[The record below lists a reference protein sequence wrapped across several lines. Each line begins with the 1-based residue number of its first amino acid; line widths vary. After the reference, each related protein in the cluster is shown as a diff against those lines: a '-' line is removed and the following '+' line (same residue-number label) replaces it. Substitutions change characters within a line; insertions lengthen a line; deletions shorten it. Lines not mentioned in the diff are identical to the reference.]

1 MDQTFMKEKKVL
13 PLVLTMSYPMA
24 ISMAVNALYNIVDSF
39 FVAKMSSSAMTA
51 LSLLFPVQNFV
62 HAAAVGFGIGINAVV
77 SFYMGAGKND
87 EADRAASSG
96 TVLAIIHGLVLMVVC
111 KAIMPWFMGMFS
123 SDTQTVGYG
132 IAYTG
137 VLFMFAPMDCTAMAL
152 EKVFQSAGRMKSTMF
167 CLATGC
173 IINIILDP
181 LMIFGIGPFPEMG
194 IRGAA
199 MATGI
204 GQTLPVLIYFIMYR
218 KDPLPVKLSTRH
230 WRPRLYIMK
239 KLYSVGNAATLN
251 IALPSVQV
259 SVLNGILASY
269 SAGYVFVLGVFYKLQ
284 TFLYLSANGV
294 VQGIRP
300 LVGYNYGAGEHGRV
314 KSIVRTST
322 VLVAAIMV
330 MGTVVCLLM
339 SEQLMG
345 IYTSDAKLVALGA
358 PALRIISAG
367 FIVSS
372 VSVVLS
378 GALEGLSK
386 GNASLVISLI
396 RYIVFILPAAFI
408 LSRLMGAA
416 GVWHAF
422 WITEIVAA
430 FISYF
435 VYRKAT
441 RQDAGQAPA
450 VQPEI

>member
-1 MDQTFMKEKKVL
+1 MDQTFMKEKKVM
-13 PLVLTMSYPMA
+13 PLVLSMSYPMA

-77 SFYMGAGKND
+77 AFYMGAGKTD

-96 TVLAIIHGLVLMVVC
+96 TVLSILHGLVLMVVC
-111 KAIMPWFMGMFS
+111 IAVMPWFMSMFS
-123 SDTQTVGYG
+123 SDAQTIEYG

-137 VLFMFAPMDCTAMAL
+137 VLFLFAPMDCTAMAL
-152 EKVFQSAGRMKSTMF
+152 EKIFQSTGRMKSTMF

-194 IRGAA
+194 IKGAA
-199 MATGI
+199 LATGI
-204 GQTLPVLIYFIMYR
+204 GQTLPVLIYFIMYGM
-218 KDPLPVKLSTRH
+218 DPLPVKFRLKY
-230 WRPRLYIMK
+230 WKPKLYIMK
-239 KLYSVGNAATLN
+239 KLYSVGNAAALN

-269 SAGYVFVLGVFYKLQ
+269 SAGYVFVLGVYYKLQ

-300 LVGYNYGAGEHGRV
+300 LVGYNYGAGEHSRV
-314 KSIVRTST
+314 KEIVRTST

-330 MGTVVCLLM
+330 AGTIVCQLM
-339 SEQLMG
+339 AGKLMG
-345 IYTSDAKLVALGA
+345 IYTGDEQIIALGA

-367 FIVSS
+367 FIISS

-396 RYIVFILPAAFI
+396 RYIVFILPAALL
-408 LSRLMGAA
+408 LSRVFGAV

-422 WITEIVAA
+422 WIT
-430 FISYF
+430 
-435 VYRKAT
+435 
-441 RQDAGQAPA
+441 DAMTGRFPGHDH
-450 VQPEI
+450 EL

>member
-1 MDQTFMKEKKVL
+1 MKEKKVM
-13 PLVLTMSYPMA
+13 PLVLSMSYPMA

-77 SFYMGAGKND
+77 AFYMGAGKTD

-96 TVLAIIHGLVLMVVC
+96 TVLSILHGLVLMVVC
-111 KAIMPWFMGMFS
+111 IAVMPWFMSMFS
-123 SDTQTVGYG
+123 SDAQTIEYG

-137 VLFMFAPMDCTAMAL
+137 VLFLFAPMDCTAMAL
-152 EKVFQSAGRMKSTMF
+152 EKIFQSTGRMKSTMF

-194 IRGAA
+194 IKGAA
-199 MATGI
+199 LATGI
-204 GQTLPVLIYFIMYR
+204 GQTLPVLIYFMMYR
-218 KDPLPVKLSTRH
+218 LDPLPVKF
-230 WRPRLYIMK
+230 RLKYWKPEVYMMK
-239 KLYSVGNAATLN
+239 KLYSVGNAAALN

-259 SVLNGILASY
+259 SALNGILASY
-269 SAGYVFVLGVFYKLQ
+269 SPGYVFVLGVYYKLQ

-300 LVGYNYGAGEHGRV
+300 LVGYNYGAGEHSRV
-314 KSIVRTST
+314 KEIVRTST

-330 MGTVVCLLM
+330 MGTVVCLFM
-339 SEQLMG
+339 AEQLMG
-345 IYTSDAKLVALGA
+345 IYTHDIQIIALGA

-367 FIVSS
+367 FIISS
-372 VSVVLS
+372 ISVVLS

-396 RYIVFILPAAFI
+396 RYIVFILPVAFL
-408 LSRLMGAA
+408 LSRVFGAV

-430 FISYF
+430 VISYF
-435 VYRKAT
+435 VYVRAT
-441 RQDAGQAPA
+441 RNGRDDR
-450 VQPEI
+450 EISGT

>member
-1 MDQTFMKEKKVL
+1 MDQTFMKEKKVM
-13 PLVLTMSYPMA
+13 PLVLSMSYPMA

-77 SFYMGAGKND
+77 AFYMGAGKTD

-96 TVLAIIHGLVLMVVC
+96 TVLSILHGLVLMVVC
-111 KAIMPWFMGMFS
+111 IAVMPWFMSMFS
-123 SDTQTVGYG
+123 SDAQTIEYG

-137 VLFMFAPMDCTAMAL
+137 VLFLFAPMDCTAMAL
-152 EKVFQSAGRMKSTMF
+152 EKIFQSTGRMKSTMF

-194 IRGAA
+194 IKGAA
-199 MATGI
+199 LATGI
-204 GQTLPVLIYFIMYR
+204 GQTLPVLIYFIMYGM
-218 KDPLPVKLSTRH
+218 DPLPVKFRLKY
-230 WRPRLYIMK
+230 WKPKLYIMK
-239 KLYSVGNAATLN
+239 KLYSVGNAAALN

-269 SAGYVFVLGVFYKLQ
+269 SAGYVFVLGVYYKLQ

-300 LVGYNYGAGEHGRV
+300 LVGYNYGAGEYSRV
-314 KSIVRTST
+314 KEIVRTST

-330 MGTVVCLLM
+330 AGTIVCQLM
-339 SEQLMG
+339 AGKLMG
-345 IYTSDAKLVALGA
+345 IYTGDEQIIALGA

-367 FIVSS
+367 FIISS

-396 RYIVFILPAAFI
+396 RYIVFILPAALL
-408 LSRLMGAA
+408 LSRVSGAV

-430 FISYF
+430 VISYF
-435 VYRKAT
+435 VYVRAT
-441 RQDAGQAPA
+441 RNGRDDR
-450 VQPEI
+450 EISRT

>member
-1 MDQTFMKEKKVL
+1 MDQTFMKEKKVM
-13 PLVLTMSYPMA
+13 PLVLSMSYPMA

-77 SFYMGAGKND
+77 AFCMGAGKPD
-87 EADRAASSG
+87 EADSAASSG
-96 TVLAIIHGLVLMVVC
+96 TVLSILHGLVLMVVC
-111 KAIMPWFMGMFS
+111 IAVMPWFMSMFS
-123 SDTQTVGYG
+123 SDAQTIDYG

-152 EKVFQSAGRMKSTMF
+152 EKIFQSTGRMKSTMF

-181 LMIFGIGPFPEMG
+181 LMIFGIGPFPDMG
-194 IRGAA
+194 IKGAA
-199 MATGI
+199 LATGI

-218 KDPLPVKLSTRH
+218 MDPLPVKFRLKY
-230 WRPRLYIMK
+230 WKPKLYIMK
-239 KLYSVGNAATLN
+239 KLYSVGNAAALN

-269 SAGYVFVLGVFYKLQ
+269 SAGYVFVLGVYYKLQ

-314 KSIVRTST
+314 RSIVKTST

-330 MGTVVCLLM
+330 MGTVVCLFM
-339 SEQLMG
+339 AEQLMG
-345 IYTSDAKLVALGA
+345 IYTDDVQIIALGA

-367 FIVSS
+367 FIISS

-396 RYIVFILPAAFI
+396 RYIVFILPAAFL
-408 LSRLMGAA
+408 LSRVLGAV

-430 FISYF
+430 VISYF
-435 VYRKAT
+435 VYVRAT
-441 RQDAGQAPA
+441 RNGRVDR
-450 VQPEI
+450 EISGT

>member
-1 MDQTFMKEKKVL
+1 
-13 PLVLTMSYPMA
+13 MSYPMA
-24 ISMAVNALYNIVDSF
+24 ISMAVNAMYNIVDSF

-77 SFYMGAGKND
+77 AFYMGAGKPD

-96 TVLAIIHGLVLMVVC
+96 AVLSILHGLVLMVACIAV
-111 KAIMPWFMGMFS
+111 MPWFMSMFS
-123 SDTQTVGYG
+123 SDVQTIDYG

-137 VLFMFAPMDCTAMAL
+137 VLFLFAPMDCTAMAL
-152 EKVFQSAGRMKSTMF
+152 EKIFQATGRMKSTMF

-194 IRGAA
+194 IKGAA
-199 MATGI
+199 LATGI
-204 GQTLPVLIYFIMYR
+204 GQTLPVLIYFFMYR
-218 KDPLPVKLSTRH
+218 VHPLPVKFRLKY
-230 WRPRLYIMK
+230 WKPELYIMK
-239 KLYSVGNAATLN
+239 KLYSVGNAAALN

-269 SAGYVFVLGVFYKLQ
+269 SAGYVFVLGVYYKLQ

-300 LVGYNYGAGEHGRV
+300 LVGYNYGAGKHGRV
-314 KSIVRTST
+314 RSIVKTST

-330 MGTVVCLLM
+330 MGTVVCLFM
-339 SEQLMG
+339 AEQLMG
-345 IYTSDAKLVALGA
+345 IYTDDVQIIALGA
-358 PALRIISAG
+358 SALRIISAG
-367 FIVSS
+367 FIISS
-372 VSVVLS
+372 ISVVLS

-386 GNASLVISLI
+386 GSASLVISLI
-396 RYIVFILPAAFI
+396 RYIVFILPAAFL
-408 LSRLMGAA
+408 LSRVFGAV

-430 FISYF
+430 VIACF
-435 VYRKAT
+435 VYVRAT
-441 RQDAGQAPA
+441 KGGRDSRQVSGL
-450 VQPEI
+450 

>member
-1 MDQTFMKEKKVL
+1 MDQTFMKEKKVM
-13 PLVLTMSYPMA
+13 PLVLSMSYPMA
-24 ISMAVNALYNIVDSF
+24 VSMAVNALYNIVDSF

-77 SFYMGAGKND
+77 AFYMGAGKTD

-96 TVLAIIHGLVLMVVC
+96 TVLSILHGLILMVICIAV
-111 KAIMPWFMGMFS
+111 MPWFMSMFS
-123 SDTQTVGYG
+123 SDTQTIDYG

-137 VLFMFAPMDCTAMAL
+137 VLFLFAPMDCTAMAL
-152 EKVFQSAGRMKSTMF
+152 EKIFQSTGRMKSTMF

-194 IRGAA
+194 IKGAA
-199 MATGI
+199 LATGI

-218 KDPLPVKLSTRH
+218 MDPLPVKF
-230 WRPRLYIMK
+230 RLKYWKPKLYMMK
-239 KLYSVGNAATLN
+239 KLYSVGNAAALN

-269 SAGYVFVLGVFYKLQ
+269 SPGYVFVLGVYYKLQ

-300 LVGYNYGAGEHGRV
+300 LVGYNYGAGEHSRV
-314 KSIVRTST
+314 KEIVRTST

-330 MGTVVCLLM
+330 AGTIVCQLM
-339 SEQLMG
+339 AGKLMG
-345 IYTSDAKLVALGA
+345 IYTGDAQVIALGA

-367 FIVSS
+367 FIISS

-396 RYIVFILPAAFI
+396 RYIVFILPAAFL
-408 LSRLMGAA
+408 LSRVFGAV

-430 FISYF
+430 VISYF
-435 VYRKAT
+435 VYVRAT
-441 RQDAGQAPA
+441 RNGRDDR
-450 VQPEI
+450 EISRT

>member
-1 MDQTFMKEKKVL
+1 MDQTFMKEKKVM
-13 PLVLTMSYPMA
+13 PLVLSMSYPMA
-24 ISMAVNALYNIVDSF
+24 VSMAVNALYNIVDSF

-77 SFYMGAGKND
+77 AFYMGAGQTD

-96 TVLAIIHGLVLMVVC
+96 TVLSILHGLVLMVVC
-111 KAIMPWFMGMFS
+111 IAVMPWFMSMFS
-123 SDTQTVGYG
+123 SDAQTIEYG

-137 VLFMFAPMDCTAMAL
+137 VLFLFAPMDCTAMAL
-152 EKVFQSAGRMKSTMF
+152 EKIFQSTGRMKSTMF

-194 IRGAA
+194 IKGAA
-199 MATGI
+199 LATGI
-204 GQTLPVLIYFIMYR
+204 GQTLPVLIYFIMYGM
-218 KDPLPVKLSTRH
+218 DPLPVKFRLKY
-230 WRPRLYIMK
+230 WKPKLYIMK
-239 KLYSVGNAATLN
+239 KLYSVGNAAALN

-269 SAGYVFVLGVFYKLQ
+269 SAGYVFVLGVYYKLQ

-300 LVGYNYGAGEHGRV
+300 LVGYNYGAGEHSRV
-314 KSIVRTST
+314 KEIVRTST

-330 MGTVVCLLM
+330 AGTIVCQLM
-339 SEQLMG
+339 AGKLMG
-345 IYTSDAKLVALGA
+345 IYTGDEQIIALGA

-367 FIVSS
+367 FIISS

-396 RYIVFILPAAFI
+396 RYIVFILPAALL
-408 LSRLMGAA
+408 LSRVFGAV

-430 FISYF
+430 VISYF
-435 VYRKAT
+435 VYVRAT
-441 RQDAGQAPA
+441 RNGRDDR
-450 VQPEI
+450 EISGT

>member
-1 MDQTFMKEKKVL
+1 MDQTFMKEKKVM
-13 PLVLTMSYPMA
+13 PLVLSMSYPMA

-77 SFYMGAGKND
+77 AFCMGAGKPD

-96 TVLAIIHGLVLMVVC
+96 TVLSILHGLVLMVVC
-111 KAIMPWFMGMFS
+111 IAVMPWFMSMFS
-123 SDTQTVGYG
+123 SDAQTIDYG

-152 EKVFQSAGRMKSTMF
+152 EKIFQSTGRMKSTMF

-181 LMIFGIGPFPEMG
+181 LMIFGIGPFPDMG
-194 IRGAA
+194 IKGAA
-199 MATGI
+199 LATGI

-218 KDPLPVKLSTRH
+218 MDPLPVKFRLKY
-230 WRPRLYIMK
+230 WKPKLYIMK
-239 KLYSVGNAATLN
+239 KLYSVGNAAALN

-269 SAGYVFVLGVFYKLQ
+269 SAGYVFVLGVYYKLQ

-314 KSIVRTST
+314 RSIVKTST

-330 MGTVVCLLM
+330 MGTVVCLFM
-339 SEQLMG
+339 AEQLMG
-345 IYTSDAKLVALGA
+345 IYTDDVQIIALGA

-367 FIVSS
+367 FIISS

-396 RYIVFILPAAFI
+396 RYIVFILPAAFL
-408 LSRLMGAA
+408 LSRVLGAV

-430 FISYF
+430 VISYF
-435 VYRKAT
+435 VYVRAT
-441 RQDAGQAPA
+441 RNGRVDR
-450 VQPEI
+450 EISGT

>member
-1 MDQTFMKEKKVL
+1 MKEKKVM
-13 PLVLTMSYPMA
+13 PLVLSMSYPMA

-39 FVAKMSSSAMTA
+39 FVAKMNSSAMTA

-77 SFYMGAGKND
+77 AFYMGAGKSD

-96 TVLAIIHGLVLMVVC
+96 TVLSVLHGLVLMVACIAV
-111 KAIMPWFMGMFS
+111 MPWFMSMFS
-123 SDTQTVGYG
+123 SDAQTIDYG
-132 IAYTG
+132 VAYTG
-137 VLFMFAPMDCTAMAL
+137 VLFLFAPMDCTAMAL
-152 EKVFQSAGRMKSTMF
+152 EKIFQSTGRMKSTMF

-181 LMIFGIGPFPEMG
+181 LMIFGIGPLPEMG
-194 IRGAA
+194 IKGAA
-199 MATGI
+199 LATGI

-218 KDPLPVKLSTRH
+218 RDPLPVKFRLKY
-230 WRPRLYIMK
+230 WKPELYIIK
-239 KLYSVGNAATLN
+239 KLYSVGNAAALN

-269 SAGYVFVLGVFYKLQ
+269 SAGYVFVLGVYYKLQ

-314 KSIVRTST
+314 RSIVKTST

-330 MGTVVCLLM
+330 MGTVVCLFM
-339 SEQLMG
+339 AEQLMG
-345 IYTSDAKLVALGA
+345 IYTDDVQIIVLGA

-367 FIVSS
+367 FIISS

-396 RYIVFILPAAFI
+396 RYIVFILPAAYL
-408 LSRLMGAA
+408 LSRAFGAV

-422 WITEIVAA
+422 WITEIVASV
-430 FISYF
+430 ISYF
-435 VYRKAT
+435 VYVRAT
-441 RQDAGQAPA
+441 KGGHGDRGASAA
-450 VQPEI
+450 

>member
-1 MDQTFMKEKKVL
+1 MDQTFMKEKKVM
-13 PLVLTMSYPMA
+13 PLVLSMSYPMA

-77 SFYMGAGKND
+77 AFYMGAGKTD

-96 TVLAIIHGLVLMVVC
+96 TVLSILHGLVLMVVC
-111 KAIMPWFMGMFS
+111 IAVMSWFMSMFS
-123 SDTQTVGYG
+123 SDAQTIEYG

-137 VLFMFAPMDCTAMAL
+137 VLFLFAPMDCTAMAL
-152 EKVFQSAGRMKSTMF
+152 EKIFQSTGRMKSTMF

-194 IRGAA
+194 IKGAA
-199 MATGI
+199 LATGI
-204 GQTLPVLIYFIMYR
+204 GQTLPVLIYFIMYGM
-218 KDPLPVKLSTRH
+218 DPLPVKFRLKY
-230 WRPRLYIMK
+230 WKPKLYIMK
-239 KLYSVGNAATLN
+239 KLYSVGNAAALN

-269 SAGYVFVLGVFYKLQ
+269 SAGYVFVLGVYYKLQ

-300 LVGYNYGAGEHGRV
+300 LVGYNYGAGEHSRV
-314 KSIVRTST
+314 KEIVRTST

-330 MGTVVCLLM
+330 AGTIVCQLM
-339 SEQLMG
+339 AGELMG
-345 IYTSDAKLVALGA
+345 IYTGDAQIIALGA

-367 FIVSS
+367 FIISS

-396 RYIVFILPAAFI
+396 RYIVFILPAAFL
-408 LSRLMGAA
+408 LSRVFGAV

-430 FISYF
+430 VISYF
-435 VYRKAT
+435 VYVRAT
-441 RQDAGQAPA
+441 RNGRDDR
-450 VQPEI
+450 EISRT

>member
-1 MDQTFMKEKKVL
+1 MDQTFMKEKKVM
-13 PLVLTMSYPMA
+13 PLVLSMSYPMA
-24 ISMAVNALYNIVDSF
+24 VSMAVNALYNIVDSF

-77 SFYMGAGKND
+77 AFYMGAGKTD

-96 TVLAIIHGLVLMVVC
+96 TVLSILHGLILMVICIAV
-111 KAIMPWFMGMFS
+111 MPWFMSMFS
-123 SDTQTVGYG
+123 SDTQTIDYG

-137 VLFMFAPMDCTAMAL
+137 VLFLFAPMDCTAMAL
-152 EKVFQSAGRMKSTMF
+152 EKIFQSTGRMKSTMF

-194 IRGAA
+194 IKGAA
-199 MATGI
+199 LATGI

-218 KDPLPVKLSTRH
+218 MDPLPVKFRLKY
-230 WRPRLYIMK
+230 WKPKLYIMK
-239 KLYSVGNAATLN
+239 KLYSVGNAAALN

-269 SAGYVFVLGVFYKLQ
+269 SAGYVFVLGVYYKLQ

-300 LVGYNYGAGEHGRV
+300 LVGYNYGAGEHSRV
-314 KSIVRTST
+314 KEIVRTST

-330 MGTVVCLLM
+330 AGTIVCQLM
-339 SEQLMG
+339 AGELMG
-345 IYTSDAKLVALGA
+345 IYTGDAQIIALGA

-367 FIVSS
+367 FIISS

-396 RYIVFILPAAFI
+396 RYIVFILPAAFL
-408 LSRLMGAA
+408 LSRVFGAV

-430 FISYF
+430 VISYF
-435 VYRKAT
+435 VYVRAT
-441 RQDAGQAPA
+441 RNGRDDR
-450 VQPEI
+450 EISGT

>member
-1 MDQTFMKEKKVL
+1 MDQTFMKEKKVM
-13 PLVLTMSYPMA
+13 PLVLSMSYPMA

-39 FVAKMSSSAMTA
+39 FVAKMNSSAMTA

-77 SFYMGAGKND
+77 AFYMGAGKSD

-96 TVLAIIHGLVLMVVC
+96 TVLSVLHGLVLMVACIAV
-111 KAIMPWFMGMFS
+111 MPWFMSMFS
-123 SDTQTVGYG
+123 SDAQTIDYG
-132 IAYTG
+132 VAYTG
-137 VLFMFAPMDCTAMAL
+137 VLFLFAPMDCTAMAL
-152 EKVFQSAGRMKSTMF
+152 EKIFQSTGRMKSTMF

-181 LMIFGIGPFPEMG
+181 LMIFGIGPLPEMG
-194 IRGAA
+194 IKGAA
-199 MATGI
+199 LATGI

-218 KDPLPVKLSTRH
+218 RDPLPVKFRLKY
-230 WRPRLYIMK
+230 WKPELYIIK
-239 KLYSVGNAATLN
+239 KLYSVGNAAALN

-269 SAGYVFVLGVFYKLQ
+269 SAGYVFVLGVYYKLQ

-314 KSIVRTST
+314 RSIVKTST

-330 MGTVVCLLM
+330 MGTVVCLFM
-339 SEQLMG
+339 AEQLMG
-345 IYTSDAKLVALGA
+345 IYTDDVQIIVLGA

-367 FIVSS
+367 FIISS

-396 RYIVFILPAAFI
+396 RYIVFILPAAYL
-408 LSRLMGAA
+408 LSRAFGAV

-422 WITEIVAA
+422 WITEIVASV
-430 FISYF
+430 ISYF
-435 VYRKAT
+435 VYVRAT
-441 RQDAGQAPA
+441 KGGHGDRGASAA
-450 VQPEI
+450 

>member
-1 MDQTFMKEKKVL
+1 MDQTFMKEKKVM
-13 PLVLTMSYPMA
+13 PLVLSMSYPMA

-77 SFYMGAGKND
+77 AFYMGAGKTD
-87 EADRAASSG
+87 EADRASSSG
-96 TVLAIIHGLVLMVVC
+96 TVLSILHGLVLMVVC
-111 KAIMPWFMGMFS
+111 IAVMPWFMSMFS
-123 SDTQTVGYG
+123 SDAQTIEYG

-137 VLFMFAPMDCTAMAL
+137 VLFLFAPMDCTAMAL
-152 EKVFQSAGRMKSTMF
+152 EKIFQSTGRMKSTMF
-167 CLATGC
+167 CLVTGC

-194 IRGAA
+194 IKGAA
-199 MATGI
+199 LATGI
-204 GQTLPVLIYFIMYR
+204 GQTLPVLIYFIMYAM
-218 KDPLPVKLSTRH
+218 DPLPVKFRLKY
-230 WRPRLYIMK
+230 WKPKLYIMK
-239 KLYSVGNAATLN
+239 KLYSVGNAAALN

-269 SAGYVFVLGVFYKLQ
+269 SAGYVFVLGVYYKLQ

-300 LVGYNYGAGEHGRV
+300 LVGYNYGAGEHSRV
-314 KSIVRTST
+314 KEIVRTST

-330 MGTVVCLLM
+330 AGTIVCQLM
-339 SEQLMG
+339 AGKLMG
-345 IYTSDAKLVALGA
+345 IYTGDAQIIALGA

-367 FIVSS
+367 FIISS

-396 RYIVFILPAAFI
+396 RYIVFILPAAFL
-408 LSRLMGAA
+408 LSRVFGAV

-430 FISYF
+430 VISYF
-435 VYRKAT
+435 VYVRAT
-441 RQDAGQAPA
+441 RNGRDDR
-450 VQPEI
+450 EISRT

>member
-1 MDQTFMKEKKVL
+1 MKEKKVM
-13 PLVLTMSYPMA
+13 PLVLSMSYPMA

-77 SFYMGAGKND
+77 AFYMGAGKPD

-96 TVLAIIHGLVLMVVC
+96 TVLSILHGLVLMVVC
-111 KAIMPWFMGMFS
+111 IAVMPWFMSMFS
-123 SDTQTVGYG
+123 SDAQTIDYG

-152 EKVFQSAGRMKSTMF
+152 EKIFQSTGRMKSTMF

-194 IRGAA
+194 IKGAA
-199 MATGI
+199 LATGI

-218 KDPLPVKLSTRH
+218 MDPLPVKFRLKY
-230 WRPRLYIMK
+230 WKPKLYIMK
-239 KLYSVGNAATLN
+239 KLYSVGNAAALN

-269 SAGYVFVLGVFYKLQ
+269 SAGYVFVLGVYYKLQ

-300 LVGYNYGAGEHGRV
+300 LVGYNYGAGERGRV
-314 KSIVRTST
+314 RSIVKTST

-330 MGTVVCLLM
+330 MGTVVCLFM
-339 SEQLMG
+339 AEQLMG
-345 IYTSDAKLVALGA
+345 IYTDDAQIIALGA

-367 FIVSS
+367 FIISS

-396 RYIVFILPAAFI
+396 RYIVFILPAAFL
-408 LSRLMGAA
+408 LSRVLGAV

-430 FISYF
+430 VISYF
-435 VYRKAT
+435 VYVRAT
-441 RQDAGQAPA
+441 RNGRDDR
-450 VQPEI
+450 EISGT

>member
-1 MDQTFMKEKKVL
+1 MKEKKVM
-13 PLVLTMSYPMA
+13 PLVLSMSYPMA
-24 ISMAVNALYNIVDSF
+24 VSMAVNALYNIVDSF

-77 SFYMGAGKND
+77 AFYMGAGKTD

-96 TVLAIIHGLVLMVVC
+96 TVLSILHGLVLMVVC
-111 KAIMPWFMGMFS
+111 IAVMPWFMSMFS
-123 SDTQTVGYG
+123 SDAQTIEYG

-137 VLFMFAPMDCTAMAL
+137 VLFLFAPMDCTAMAL
-152 EKVFQSAGRMKSTMF
+152 EKIFQSTGRMKSTMF

-194 IRGAA
+194 IKGAA
-199 MATGI
+199 LATGI
-204 GQTLPVLIYFIMYR
+204 GQTLPVLIYFIMYGM
-218 KDPLPVKLSTRH
+218 DPLPVKFRLKY
-230 WRPRLYIMK
+230 WKPKLYIMK
-239 KLYSVGNAATLN
+239 KLYSVGNAAALN

-269 SAGYVFVLGVFYKLQ
+269 SAGYVFVLGVYYKLQ

-300 LVGYNYGAGEHGRV
+300 LVGYNYGAGEHSRV
-314 KSIVRTST
+314 KEIVRTST

-330 MGTVVCLLM
+330 AGTIVCQLM
-339 SEQLMG
+339 AGKLMG
-345 IYTSDAKLVALGA
+345 IYTGDAQVIALGA
-358 PALRIISAG
+358 SALRIISAG
-367 FIVSS
+367 FIISS

-396 RYIVFILPAAFI
+396 RYIVFILPAAFL
-408 LSRLMGAA
+408 LSRVFGAV

-430 FISYF
+430 VISYF
-435 VYRKAT
+435 VYVRAT
-441 RQDAGQAPA
+441 RNGRDDR
-450 VQPEI
+450 EISGT

>member
-1 MDQTFMKEKKVL
+1 MKEKKVM
-13 PLVLTMSYPMA
+13 PLVLSMSYPMA

-77 SFYMGAGKND
+77 AFYMGAGKTD

-96 TVLAIIHGLVLMVVC
+96 TVLSILHGLVLMVVC
-111 KAIMPWFMGMFS
+111 IAVMPWFMSMFS
-123 SDTQTVGYG
+123 SDAQTIEYG

-137 VLFMFAPMDCTAMAL
+137 VLFLFAPMDCTAMAL
-152 EKVFQSAGRMKSTMF
+152 EKIFQSTGRMKSTMF

-194 IRGAA
+194 IKGAA
-199 MATGI
+199 LATGI
-204 GQTLPVLIYFIMYR
+204 GQTLPVLIYFIMYGM
-218 KDPLPVKLSTRH
+218 DPLPVKFRLKY
-230 WRPRLYIMK
+230 WKPKLYIMK
-239 KLYSVGNAATLN
+239 KLYSVGNAAALN

-269 SAGYVFVLGVFYKLQ
+269 SAGYVFVLGVYYKLQ

-300 LVGYNYGAGEHGRV
+300 LVGYNYGAGAHSRV
-314 KSIVRTST
+314 KEIVRTST

-330 MGTVVCLLM
+330 AGTIVCQLM
-339 SEQLMG
+339 AGKLMG
-345 IYTSDAKLVALGA
+345 IYTGDEQIIALGA

-367 FIVSS
+367 FIISS

-396 RYIVFILPAAFI
+396 RYIVFILPAALL
-408 LSRLMGAA
+408 LSRVFGAV

-430 FISYF
+430 VISYF
-435 VYRKAT
+435 VYVRAT
-441 RQDAGQAPA
+441 RNGRDDR
-450 VQPEI
+450 EISRT

>member
-1 MDQTFMKEKKVL
+1 MDQTFMKEKKVM
-13 PLVLTMSYPMA
+13 PLVLSMSYPMA
-24 ISMAVNALYNIVDSF
+24 VSMAVNALYNIVDSF

-77 SFYMGAGKND
+77 AFYMGAGKTD

-96 TVLAIIHGLVLMVVC
+96 TVLSILHGLVLMVVC
-111 KAIMPWFMGMFS
+111 IAVMPWFMSMFS
-123 SDTQTVGYG
+123 SDAQTIEYG

-137 VLFMFAPMDCTAMAL
+137 VLFLFAPMDCTAMAL
-152 EKVFQSAGRMKSTMF
+152 EKIFQSTGRMKSTMF

-194 IRGAA
+194 IKGAA
-199 MATGI
+199 LATGI
-204 GQTLPVLIYFIMYR
+204 GQTLPVLIYFMMYR
-218 KDPLPVKLSTRH
+218 LDPLPVKF
-230 WRPRLYIMK
+230 RLKYWKPEVYMMK
-239 KLYSVGNAATLN
+239 KLYSVGNAAALN

-269 SAGYVFVLGVFYKLQ
+269 SPGYVFVLGVYYKLQ

-300 LVGYNYGAGEHGRV
+300 LVGYNYGAGEHSRV
-314 KSIVRTST
+314 KEIVRTST

-330 MGTVVCLLM
+330 AGTIVCQLM
-339 SEQLMG
+339 AGELMG
-345 IYTSDAKLVALGA
+345 IYTGDAQIIALGA

-367 FIVSS
+367 FIISS

-396 RYIVFILPAAFI
+396 RYIVFILPAAFL
-408 LSRLMGAA
+408 LSRVFGAV

-430 FISYF
+430 VISYI
-435 VYRKAT
+435 VYVRAT
-441 RQDAGQAPA
+441 RNGCDDR
-450 VQPEI
+450 EISGT

>member
-1 MDQTFMKEKKVL
+1 MKEKKVM
-13 PLVLTMSYPMA
+13 PLVLSMSYPMA
-24 ISMAVNALYNIVDSF
+24 VSMAVNALYNIVDSF

-77 SFYMGAGKND
+77 AFYMGAGKTD

-96 TVLAIIHGLVLMVVC
+96 TVLSILHGLILMVICIAV
-111 KAIMPWFMGMFS
+111 MPWFMSMFS
-123 SDTQTVGYG
+123 SDTQTIDYG

-137 VLFMFAPMDCTAMAL
+137 VLFLFAPMDCTAMAL
-152 EKVFQSAGRMKSTMF
+152 EKIFQSTGRMKSTMF

-194 IRGAA
+194 IKGAA
-199 MATGI
+199 LATGI

-218 KDPLPVKLSTRH
+218 MDPLPVKFRLKY
-230 WRPRLYIMK
+230 WKPKLYIMK
-239 KLYSVGNAATLN
+239 KLYSVGNAAALN

-269 SAGYVFVLGVFYKLQ
+269 SAGYVFVLGVYYKLQ

-300 LVGYNYGAGEHGRV
+300 LVGYNYGAGEHSRV
-314 KSIVRTST
+314 KEIVRTST

-330 MGTVVCLLM
+330 AGTIVCQLM
-339 SEQLMG
+339 AGELMG
-345 IYTSDAKLVALGA
+345 IYTGDAQIIALGA

-367 FIVSS
+367 FIISS

-396 RYIVFILPAAFI
+396 RYIVFILPAAFL
-408 LSRLMGAA
+408 LSRVFGAV

-430 FISYF
+430 VISYF
-435 VYRKAT
+435 VYVRAT
-441 RQDAGQAPA
+441 RNGRDDR
-450 VQPEI
+450 EISGT

>member
-1 MDQTFMKEKKVL
+1 MKEKKVM
-13 PLVLTMSYPMA
+13 PLVLSMSYPMA

-77 SFYMGAGKND
+77 AFYMGAGKTD

-96 TVLAIIHGLVLMVVC
+96 TVLSILHGLVLMVVC
-111 KAIMPWFMGMFS
+111 IAVMPWFMSMFS
-123 SDTQTVGYG
+123 SDAQTIEYG

-137 VLFMFAPMDCTAMAL
+137 VLFLFAPMDCTAMAL
-152 EKVFQSAGRMKSTMF
+152 EKIFQSTGRMKSTMF

-194 IRGAA
+194 IKGAA
-199 MATGI
+199 LATGI
-204 GQTLPVLIYFIMYR
+204 GQTLPVLIYFMMYR
-218 KDPLPVKLSTRH
+218 LDPLPVKF
-230 WRPRLYIMK
+230 RLKYWKPEVYMMK
-239 KLYSVGNAATLN
+239 KLYSVGNAAALN

-259 SVLNGILASY
+259 SALNGILASH
-269 SAGYVFVLGVFYKLQ
+269 SPGYVFVLGVYYKLQ

-300 LVGYNYGAGEHGRV
+300 LVGYNYGAGEHSRV
-314 KSIVRTST
+314 KEIVRTST

-330 MGTVVCLLM
+330 MGTVVCLFM
-339 SEQLMG
+339 AEQLMG
-345 IYTSDAKLVALGA
+345 IYTHDIQIIALGA

-367 FIVSS
+367 FIISS
-372 VSVVLS
+372 ISVVLS

-396 RYIVFILPAAFI
+396 RYIVFILPVAFL
-408 LSRLMGAA
+408 LSRVFGAV

-430 FISYF
+430 VISYF
-435 VYRKAT
+435 VYVRAT
-441 RQDAGQAPA
+441 RNGRDDR
-450 VQPEI
+450 EISGT

>member
-1 MDQTFMKEKKVL
+1 MDQTFMKEKKVM
-13 PLVLTMSYPMA
+13 PLVLSMSYPMA
-24 ISMAVNALYNIVDSF
+24 VSMAVNALYNIVDSF

-77 SFYMGAGKND
+77 AFYMGAGKTD

-96 TVLAIIHGLVLMVVC
+96 TVLSILHGLVLMVVC
-111 KAIMPWFMGMFS
+111 IAVMPWFMSMFS
-123 SDTQTVGYG
+123 SDAQTIEYG

-137 VLFMFAPMDCTAMAL
+137 VLFLFAPMDCTAMAL
-152 EKVFQSAGRMKSTMF
+152 EKIFQSTGRMKSTMF

-194 IRGAA
+194 IKGAA
-199 MATGI
+199 LATGI
-204 GQTLPVLIYFIMYR
+204 GQTLPVLIYFIMYGM
-218 KDPLPVKLSTRH
+218 DPLPVKFRLKY
-230 WRPRLYIMK
+230 WKPKLYIMK
-239 KLYSVGNAATLN
+239 KLYSVGNAAALN

-269 SAGYVFVLGVFYKLQ
+269 SAGYVFVLGVYYKLQ

-300 LVGYNYGAGEHGRV
+300 LVGYNYGAGEHSRV
-314 KSIVRTST
+314 KEIVRTST

-330 MGTVVCLLM
+330 AGTIVCQLM
-339 SEQLMG
+339 AGKLMG
-345 IYTSDAKLVALGA
+345 IYTGDAQVIALGA
-358 PALRIISAG
+358 SALRIISAG
-367 FIVSS
+367 FIISS

-396 RYIVFILPAAFI
+396 RYIVFILPAAFL
-408 LSRLMGAA
+408 LSRVFGAV

-430 FISYF
+430 VISYF
-435 VYRKAT
+435 VYVRAT
-441 RQDAGQAPA
+441 RNGRDDR
-450 VQPEI
+450 EISGT

>member
-1 MDQTFMKEKKVL
+1 
-13 PLVLTMSYPMA
+13 MSYPMA

-77 SFYMGAGKND
+77 AFYMGAGKTD

-96 TVLAIIHGLVLMVVC
+96 TVLSILHGLVLMVVC
-111 KAIMPWFMGMFS
+111 IAVMPWFMSMFS
-123 SDTQTVGYG
+123 SDAQTIEYG

-137 VLFMFAPMDCTAMAL
+137 VLFLFAPMDCTAMAL
-152 EKVFQSAGRMKSTMF
+152 EKIFQSTGRMKSTMF

-194 IRGAA
+194 IKGAA
-199 MATGI
+199 LATGI
-204 GQTLPVLIYFIMYR
+204 GQTLPVLIYFMMYR
-218 KDPLPVKLSTRH
+218 LDPLPVKF
-230 WRPRLYIMK
+230 RLKYWKPEVYMMK
-239 KLYSVGNAATLN
+239 KLYSVGNAAALN

-269 SAGYVFVLGVFYKLQ
+269 SPGYVFVLGVYYKLQ

-300 LVGYNYGAGEHGRV
+300 LVGYNYGAGEHSRV
-314 KSIVRTST
+314 KEIVRTST

-330 MGTVVCLLM
+330 MGTVVCLFM
-339 SEQLMG
+339 AEQLMG
-345 IYTSDAKLVALGA
+345 IYTHDIQIIALGA

-367 FIVSS
+367 FIISS
-372 VSVVLS
+372 ISVVLS

-396 RYIVFILPAAFI
+396 RYIVFILPVAFL
-408 LSRLMGAA
+408 LSRVFGAV

-430 FISYF
+430 VISYF
-435 VYRKAT
+435 VYVRAT
-441 RQDAGQAPA
+441 RNGRDDR
-450 VQPEI
+450 EISGT

>member
-1 MDQTFMKEKKVL
+1 MDQTFMKEKKVM
-13 PLVLTMSYPMA
+13 PLVLSMSYPMA

-77 SFYMGAGKND
+77 AFYMGAGKTD

-96 TVLAIIHGLVLMVVC
+96 TVLSILHGLVLMVVC
-111 KAIMPWFMGMFS
+111 IAVMPWFMSMFS
-123 SDTQTVGYG
+123 SDAQTIEYG

-137 VLFMFAPMDCTAMAL
+137 VLFLFAPMDCTAMAL
-152 EKVFQSAGRMKSTMF
+152 EKIFQSTGRMKSTMF

-194 IRGAA
+194 IKGAA
-199 MATGI
+199 LATGI
-204 GQTLPVLIYFIMYR
+204 GQTLPVLIYFIMYGM
-218 KDPLPVKLSTRH
+218 DPLPVKFRLKY
-230 WRPRLYIMK
+230 WKPKLYIMK
-239 KLYSVGNAATLN
+239 KLYSVGNAAALN

-269 SAGYVFVLGVFYKLQ
+269 SAGYVFVLGVYYKLQ

-300 LVGYNYGAGEHGRV
+300 LVGYNYGAGEHSRV
-314 KSIVRTST
+314 KEIVRTST
-322 VLVAAIMV
+322 VLVAVIMV
-330 MGTVVCLLM
+330 AGTIVCQLM
-339 SEQLMG
+339 AGELMG
-345 IYTSDAKLVALGA
+345 IYTGDAQIIALGA

-367 FIVSS
+367 FIISS

-396 RYIVFILPAAFI
+396 RYIVFILPAAFL
-408 LSRLMGAA
+408 LSRVFGAV

-430 FISYF
+430 VISYF
-435 VYRKAT
+435 VYVRAT
-441 RQDAGQAPA
+441 RNGRDDR
-450 VQPEI
+450 EISRT

>member
-1 MDQTFMKEKKVL
+1 MKEKKVM
-13 PLVLTMSYPMA
+13 PLVLSMSYPMA

-77 SFYMGAGKND
+77 AFYMGAGKTD

-96 TVLAIIHGLVLMVVC
+96 TVLSILHGLVLMVVC
-111 KAIMPWFMGMFS
+111 IAVMPWFMSMFS
-123 SDTQTVGYG
+123 SDAQTIEYG

-137 VLFMFAPMDCTAMAL
+137 VLFLFAPMDCTAMAL
-152 EKVFQSAGRMKSTMF
+152 EKIFQSTGRMKSTMF

-194 IRGAA
+194 IKGAA
-199 MATGI
+199 LATGI
-204 GQTLPVLIYFIMYR
+204 GQTLPVLIYFIMYGM
-218 KDPLPVKLSTRH
+218 DPLPVKFRLKY
-230 WRPRLYIMK
+230 WKPKLYIMK
-239 KLYSVGNAATLN
+239 KLYSVGNAAALN

-269 SAGYVFVLGVFYKLQ
+269 SAGYVFVLGVYYKLQ

-300 LVGYNYGAGEHGRV
+300 LVGYNYGAGEHSRV
-314 KSIVRTST
+314 KEIVRTST

-330 MGTVVCLLM
+330 AGTIVCQLM
-339 SEQLMG
+339 AGKLMG
-345 IYTSDAKLVALGA
+345 IYTGDEQIIALGA

-367 FIVSS
+367 FIISS

-396 RYIVFILPAAFI
+396 RYIVFILPAALL
-408 LSRLMGAA
+408 LSRVFRAV

-430 FISYF
+430 VISYF
-435 VYRKAT
+435 VYVRAT
-441 RQDAGQAPA
+441 RNGRDDR
-450 VQPEI
+450 EISRT

>member
-1 MDQTFMKEKKVL
+1 
-13 PLVLTMSYPMA
+13 MSYPMA

-77 SFYMGAGKND
+77 AFYMGAGKTD

-96 TVLAIIHGLVLMVVC
+96 TVLSILHGLVLMVVC
-111 KAIMPWFMGMFS
+111 IAVMPWFMSMFS
-123 SDTQTVGYG
+123 SDAQTIEYG

-137 VLFMFAPMDCTAMAL
+137 VLFLFAPMDCTAMAL
-152 EKVFQSAGRMKSTMF
+152 EKIFQSTGRMKSTMF

-194 IRGAA
+194 IKGAA
-199 MATGI
+199 LATGI
-204 GQTLPVLIYFIMYR
+204 GQTLPVLIYFIMYGM
-218 KDPLPVKLSTRH
+218 DPLPVKFRLKY
-230 WRPRLYIMK
+230 WKPKLYIMK
-239 KLYSVGNAATLN
+239 KLYSVGNAAALN

-269 SAGYVFVLGVFYKLQ
+269 SAGYVFVLGVYYKLQ

-300 LVGYNYGAGEHGRV
+300 LVGYNYGAGEHSRV
-314 KSIVRTST
+314 KEIVRTST

-330 MGTVVCLLM
+330 AGTIVCQLM
-339 SEQLMG
+339 AGELMG
-345 IYTSDAKLVALGA
+345 IYTGDAQIIALGA

-367 FIVSS
+367 FIISS

-396 RYIVFILPAAFI
+396 RYIVFILPAAFL
-408 LSRLMGAA
+408 LSRVFGAV

-430 FISYF
+430 VISYF
-435 VYRKAT
+435 VYVRAT
-441 RQDAGQAPA
+441 RNGRDDR
-450 VQPEI
+450 EISGT

>member
-1 MDQTFMKEKKVL
+1 MKEKKVM
-13 PLVLTMSYPMA
+13 PLVLSMSYPMA
-24 ISMAVNALYNIVDSF
+24 VSMAVNALYNIVDSF

-77 SFYMGAGKND
+77 AFYMGAGKTD

-96 TVLAIIHGLVLMVVC
+96 TVLSILHGLVLMVVC
-111 KAIMPWFMGMFS
+111 IAVMPWFMSMFS
-123 SDTQTVGYG
+123 SDAQTIEYG

-137 VLFMFAPMDCTAMAL
+137 VLFLFAPMDCTAMAL
-152 EKVFQSAGRMKSTMF
+152 EKIFQSTGRMKSTMF

-194 IRGAA
+194 IKGAA
-199 MATGI
+199 LATGI
-204 GQTLPVLIYFIMYR
+204 GQTLPVLIYFMMYR
-218 KDPLPVKLSTRH
+218 LDPLPVKF
-230 WRPRLYIMK
+230 RLKYWKPEVYMMK
-239 KLYSVGNAATLN
+239 KLYSVGNAAALN

-269 SAGYVFVLGVFYKLQ
+269 SPGYVFVLGVYYKLQ

-300 LVGYNYGAGEHGRV
+300 LVGYNYGAGEHSRV
-314 KSIVRTST
+314 KEIVRTST

-330 MGTVVCLLM
+330 AGTIVCQLM
-339 SEQLMG
+339 AGELMG
-345 IYTSDAKLVALGA
+345 IYTGDAQIIALGA

-367 FIVSS
+367 FIISS

-396 RYIVFILPAAFI
+396 RYIVFILPAAFL
-408 LSRLMGAA
+408 LSRVFGAV

-430 FISYF
+430 VISYI
-435 VYRKAT
+435 VYVRAT
-441 RQDAGQAPA
+441 RNGCDDR
-450 VQPEI
+450 EISGT

>member
-1 MDQTFMKEKKVL
+1 MDQTFMKEKKVM
-13 PLVLTMSYPMA
+13 PLVLSMSYPMA
-24 ISMAVNALYNIVDSF
+24 VSMAVNALYNIVDSF

-62 HAAAVGFGIGINAVV
+62 HAAAVGFGIGINAVIA
-77 SFYMGAGKND
+77 FYMGAGKTD

-96 TVLAIIHGLVLMVVC
+96 TVLSILHGLVLMVVC
-111 KAIMPWFMGMFS
+111 IAVMPWFMSMFS
-123 SDTQTVGYG
+123 SDAQTIEYG

-137 VLFMFAPMDCTAMAL
+137 VLFLFAPMDCTAMAL
-152 EKVFQSAGRMKSTMF
+152 EKIFQSTGRMKSTMF

-194 IRGAA
+194 IKGAA
-199 MATGI
+199 LATGI

-218 KDPLPVKLSTRH
+218 MDPLPVKFRLKY
-230 WRPRLYIMK
+230 WKPKLYIMK
-239 KLYSVGNAATLN
+239 KLYSVGNAAALN

-269 SAGYVFVLGVFYKLQ
+269 SAGYVFVLGVYYKLQ

-300 LVGYNYGAGEHGRV
+300 LVGYNYGAGEHSRV
-314 KSIVRTST
+314 KEIVRTST

-330 MGTVVCLLM
+330 AGTIVCQLM
-339 SEQLMG
+339 AGELMG
-345 IYTSDAKLVALGA
+345 IYTGDAQIIALGA

-367 FIVSS
+367 FIISS

-396 RYIVFILPAAFI
+396 RYIVFILPAAFL
-408 LSRLMGAA
+408 LSRVFGAV

-430 FISYF
+430 VISYF
-435 VYRKAT
+435 VYVRAT
-441 RQDAGQAPA
+441 RNGRDDR
-450 VQPEI
+450 EISGT

>member
-1 MDQTFMKEKKVL
+1 MKEKKVM
-13 PLVLTMSYPMA
+13 PLVLSMSYPMA

-77 SFYMGAGKND
+77 AFYMGAGKTD

-96 TVLAIIHGLVLMVVC
+96 TVLSILHGLVLMVVC
-111 KAIMPWFMGMFS
+111 IAVMPWFMSMFS
-123 SDTQTVGYG
+123 SDAQTIEYG

-137 VLFMFAPMDCTAMAL
+137 VLFLFAPMDCTAMAL
-152 EKVFQSAGRMKSTMF
+152 EKIFQSTGRMKSTMF

-194 IRGAA
+194 IKGAA
-199 MATGI
+199 LATGI
-204 GQTLPVLIYFIMYR
+204 GQTLPVLIYFIMYGM
-218 KDPLPVKLSTRH
+218 DPLPVKFRLKY
-230 WRPRLYIMK
+230 WKPKLYIMK
-239 KLYSVGNAATLN
+239 KLYSVGNAAALN

-269 SAGYVFVLGVFYKLQ
+269 SAGYVFVLGVYYKLQ

-300 LVGYNYGAGEHGRV
+300 LVGYNYGAGEHSRV
-314 KSIVRTST
+314 KEIVRTST
-322 VLVAAIMV
+322 VLVAVIMV
-330 MGTVVCLLM
+330 AGTIVCQLM
-339 SEQLMG
+339 AGELMG
-345 IYTSDAKLVALGA
+345 IYTGDAQIIALGA

-367 FIVSS
+367 FIISS

-396 RYIVFILPAAFI
+396 RYIVFILPAAFL
-408 LSRLMGAA
+408 LSRVFGAV

-430 FISYF
+430 VISYF
-435 VYRKAT
+435 VYVRAT
-441 RQDAGQAPA
+441 RNGRDDR
-450 VQPEI
+450 EISRT

>member
-1 MDQTFMKEKKVL
+1 MKEKKVM
-13 PLVLTMSYPMA
+13 PLVLSMSYPMA

-77 SFYMGAGKND
+77 AFYMGAGKTD

-96 TVLAIIHGLVLMVVC
+96 TVLSILHGLVLMVVC
-111 KAIMPWFMGMFS
+111 IAVMPWFMSMFS
-123 SDTQTVGYG
+123 SDAQTIEYG

-137 VLFMFAPMDCTAMAL
+137 VLFLFAPMDCTAMAL
-152 EKVFQSAGRMKSTMF
+152 EKIFQSTGRMKSTMF

-194 IRGAA
+194 IKGAA
-199 MATGI
+199 LATGI
-204 GQTLPVLIYFIMYR
+204 GQTLPVLIYFMMYR
-218 KDPLPVKLSTRH
+218 LDPLPVKF
-230 WRPRLYIMK
+230 RLKYWKPEVYMMK
-239 KLYSVGNAATLN
+239 KLYSVGNAAALN

-269 SAGYVFVLGVFYKLQ
+269 SAGYVFVLGVYYKLQ

-300 LVGYNYGAGEHGRV
+300 LVGYNYGAGEHSRV
-314 KSIVRTST
+314 KEIVRTST

-330 MGTVVCLLM
+330 MGTVVCLFM
-339 SEQLMG
+339 AEQLMG
-345 IYTSDAKLVALGA
+345 IYTHDIQIIALGA

-367 FIVSS
+367 FIISS
-372 VSVVLS
+372 ISVVLS

-396 RYIVFILPAAFI
+396 RYIVFILPVAFL
-408 LSRLMGAA
+408 LSRVFGAV

-430 FISYF
+430 VISYF
-435 VYRKAT
+435 VYVRAT
-441 RQDAGQAPA
+441 RNGRDDR
-450 VQPEI
+450 EISGT

>member
-1 MDQTFMKEKKVL
+1 MNQTFMKEKKIM
-13 PLVLTMSYPMA
+13 PLVLSMSYPMA

-39 FVAKMSSSAMTA
+39 FVAKMSGSAMTA

-77 SFYMGAGKND
+77 SFYMGAGKTD

-96 TVLAIIHGLVLMVVC
+96 MVLSILHGFILMVLCTAV
-111 KAIMPWFMGMFS
+111 MPWFMSMFS
-123 SDTQTVGYG
+123 SDLQTIGYG
-132 IAYTG
+132 TAYTG
-137 VLFMFAPMDCTAMAL
+137 VLFLFAPMDCMAMAL
-152 EKVFQSAGRMKSTMF
+152 EKIFQSTGRMKSTMF

-194 IRGAA
+194 IKGAA
-199 MATGI
+199 LATGI
-204 GQTLPVLIYFIMYR
+204 GQTLPVLIYFMMYR
-218 KDPLPVKLSTRH
+218 LDPLPVKF
-230 WRPRLYIMK
+230 RLKYWKPEVYMMK
-239 KLYSVGNAATLN
+239 KLYSVGNAAALN

-269 SAGYVFVLGVFYKLQ
+269 SPGYVFVLGVYYKLQ

-300 LVGYNYGAGEHGRV
+300 LVGYNYGAGEHSRV
-314 KSIVRTST
+314 KEIVRTST

-330 MGTVVCLLM
+330 MGTVVCLFM
-339 SEQLMG
+339 AEQLMG
-345 IYTSDAKLVALGA
+345 IYTHDIQIIALGA

-367 FIVSS
+367 FIISS
-372 VSVVLS
+372 ISVVLS

-396 RYIVFILPAAFI
+396 RYIVFILPVAFL
-408 LSRLMGAA
+408 LSRVFGAV

-430 FISYF
+430 VISYF
-435 VYRKAT
+435 VYVRAT
-441 RQDAGQAPA
+441 RNGRDDR
-450 VQPEI
+450 EISGT

>member
-1 MDQTFMKEKKVL
+1 MKEKKVM
-13 PLVLTMSYPMA
+13 PLVLSMSYPMA

-77 SFYMGAGKND
+77 AFYMGAGKTD

-96 TVLAIIHGLVLMVVC
+96 TVLSILHGLVLMVVC
-111 KAIMPWFMGMFS
+111 IAVMPWFMSMFS
-123 SDTQTVGYG
+123 SDLQTIGYG
-132 IAYTG
+132 TAYTG
-137 VLFMFAPMDCTAMAL
+137 VLFLFAPMDCVAMAL
-152 EKVFQSAGRMKSTMF
+152 EKIFQSTGRMKSTMF

-194 IRGAA
+194 IKGAA
-199 MATGI
+199 LATGI

-218 KDPLPVKLSTRH
+218 LDPLPVKF
-230 WRPRLYIMK
+230 RLKYWKPEVYMMK
-239 KLYSVGNAATLN
+239 KLYSVGNAAALN

-269 SAGYVFVLGVFYKLQ
+269 SAGYVFVLGVYYKLQ

-300 LVGYNYGAGEHGRV
+300 LVGYNYGAGEHSRV
-314 KSIVRTST
+314 KEIVRTST

-330 MGTVVCLLM
+330 AGTIVCQLM
-339 SEQLMG
+339 AGKLMG
-345 IYTSDAKLVALGA
+345 IYTGDEQIIALGA

-367 FIVSS
+367 FIISS

-396 RYIVFILPAAFI
+396 RYIVFILPAALL
-408 LSRLMGAA
+408 LSRVFGAV

-430 FISYF
+430 VISYF
-435 VYRKAT
+435 VYVRAT
-441 RQDAGQAPA
+441 RNGRDDR
-450 VQPEI
+450 

>member
-13 PLVLTMSYPMA
+13 PLVLAMSYPMA
-24 ISMAVNALYNIVDSF
+24 VSMAVNALYNIVDSF

-77 SFYMGAGKND
+77 AFYMGAGKTD

-96 TVLAIIHGLVLMVVC
+96 TVLSILHGLVLMVVC
-111 KAIMPWFMGMFS
+111 IAVMPWFMSMFS
-123 SDTQTVGYG
+123 SDAQTIEYG

-137 VLFMFAPMDCTAMAL
+137 VLFLFAPMDCTAMAL
-152 EKVFQSAGRMKSTMF
+152 EKIFQSTGRMKSTMF

-194 IRGAA
+194 IKGAA
-199 MATGI
+199 LATGI
-204 GQTLPVLIYFIMYR
+204 GQTLPVLIYFIMYVM
-218 KDPLPVKLSTRH
+218 DPLPVKFRLKY
-230 WRPRLYIMK
+230 WKPKLYIMK
-239 KLYSVGNAATLN
+239 KLYSVGNAAALN

-269 SAGYVFVLGVFYKLQ
+269 SAGYVFVLGVYYKLQ

-300 LVGYNYGAGEHGRV
+300 LVGYNYGAGEHSRV
-314 KSIVRTST
+314 KEIVRTST

-330 MGTVVCLLM
+330 AGTIVCQLM
-339 SEQLMG
+339 AGKLMG
-345 IYTSDAKLVALGA
+345 IYTGDEQIIALGA

-367 FIVSS
+367 FIISS

-396 RYIVFILPAAFI
+396 RYIVFILPAALL
-408 LSRLMGAA
+408 LSRVFGAV

-430 FISYF
+430 VISYF
-435 VYRKAT
+435 VYVRAT
-441 RQDAGQAPA
+441 RNGRDDR
-450 VQPEI
+450 EISRT

>member
-1 MDQTFMKEKKVL
+1 MDQTFMKEKKVM
-13 PLVLTMSYPMA
+13 PLVLSMSYPMA
-24 ISMAVNALYNIVDSF
+24 VSMAVNALYNIVDSF

-77 SFYMGAGKND
+77 AFYMGAGKTD

-96 TVLAIIHGLVLMVVC
+96 TVLSILHGLVLMVVC
-111 KAIMPWFMGMFS
+111 IAVMPWFMSMFS
-123 SDTQTVGYG
+123 SDLQTIGYG
-132 IAYTG
+132 TAYTG
-137 VLFMFAPMDCTAMAL
+137 VLFLFAPMDCVAMAL
-152 EKVFQSAGRMKSTMF
+152 EKIFQSTGRMKSTMF

-194 IRGAA
+194 IKGAA
-199 MATGI
+199 LATGI

-218 KDPLPVKLSTRH
+218 LDPLPVKF
-230 WRPRLYIMK
+230 RLKYWKPEVYMMK
-239 KLYSVGNAATLN
+239 KLYSVGNAAALN

-269 SAGYVFVLGVFYKLQ
+269 SAGYVFVLGVYYKLQ

-300 LVGYNYGAGEHGRV
+300 LVGYNYGAGEHSRV
-314 KSIVRTST
+314 KEIVRTST

-330 MGTVVCLLM
+330 AGTIVCQLM
-339 SEQLMG
+339 AGKLMG
-345 IYTSDAKLVALGA
+345 IYTGDEQIIALGA

-367 FIVSS
+367 FIISS

-396 RYIVFILPAAFI
+396 RYIVFILPAALL
-408 LSRLMGAA
+408 LSRVFGAV

-430 FISYF
+430 VISYF
-435 VYRKAT
+435 VYVRAT
-441 RQDAGQAPA
+441 RNGRDDR
-450 VQPEI
+450 

>member
-1 MDQTFMKEKKVL
+1 MKEKKVM
-13 PLVLTMSYPMA
+13 PLVLSMSYPMA

-39 FVAKMSSSAMTA
+39 FVAKMNSSAMTA

-77 SFYMGAGKND
+77 AFYMGAGKSD

-96 TVLAIIHGLVLMVVC
+96 TVLSVLHGLVLMVACIAV
-111 KAIMPWFMGMFS
+111 MPWFMSMFS
-123 SDTQTVGYG
+123 SDAQTIDYG
-132 IAYTG
+132 VAYTG
-137 VLFMFAPMDCTAMAL
+137 VLFLFAPMDCTAMAL
-152 EKVFQSAGRMKSTMF
+152 EKIFQSTGRMKSTMF

-194 IRGAA
+194 IKGAA
-199 MATGI
+199 LATGI

-218 KDPLPVKLSTRH
+218 RDPLPVKFRLKY
-230 WRPRLYIMK
+230 WKPELYIIK
-239 KLYSVGNAATLN
+239 KLYSVGNAAALN

-269 SAGYVFVLGVFYKLQ
+269 SAGYVFVLGVYYKLQ

-314 KSIVRTST
+314 RSIVKTST

-330 MGTVVCLLM
+330 MGTVVCLFM
-339 SEQLMG
+339 AEQLMG
-345 IYTSDAKLVALGA
+345 IYTDDVQIIVLGA

-367 FIVSS
+367 FIISS

-396 RYIVFILPAAFI
+396 RYIVFILPAAYL
-408 LSRLMGAA
+408 LSRAFGAV

-422 WITEIVAA
+422 WITEIVASV
-430 FISYF
+430 ISYF
-435 VYRKAT
+435 VYVRAT
-441 RQDAGQAPA
+441 KGGHGDRGASAA
-450 VQPEI
+450 